1 MRRYA
6 EGTAVPA
13 SRSKAEIERLLERYG
28 ATHFMTGWD
37 DVNAFV
43 GFKCHNRMVKFVIA
57 MPDTALVEKKY
68 AQEERRRWR
77 ALCLVIKSKLE
88 AVNSEIATFESEFL
102 AHIVTPDGKTV
113 GEHVVPVLDE
123 MYLGGKVKLLPT
135 FAGEGDL

>member
-28 ATHFMTGWD
+28 ASHFMTGWND
-37 DVNAFV
+37 ANAFV
-43 GFKCHNRMVKFVIA
+43 GFKCHNRMVKFVIS
-57 MPDTALVEKKY
+57 MPDTGLTEKKY

-77 ALCLVIKSKLE
+77 SLCLVIKSKLE
-88 AVNSEIATFESEFL
+88 AVNSEISTFETEFL

-113 GEHVVPVLDE
+113 GEHVVPRLDE
-123 MYLGGKVKLLPT
+123 MYLGNKVKLLPAFT
-135 FAGEGDL
+135 E